1 MRSSFLRDAFDPG
14 PTHES
19 VNIKDGRIPMRTTP
33 QVLLLLLMVLVAQ
46 VSDASKVLPPSQ
58 NIHL

>member
-19 VNIKDGRIPMRTTP
+19 VNIKDGRIPMH
-33 QVLLLLLMVLVAQ
+33 
-46 VSDASKVLPPSQ
+46 DAYNYNREAK
-58 NIHL
+58 